1 MGAGLKVDAV
11 HPVRVFVVAAVP
23 HYLRRNYP
31 HCVYRS
37 LRLLEDSLCLRLLP
51 LGLLRCSPTSPPA
64 ATDPR
69 TPTGTPSAAAAT
81 ARLLLLPHVPL
92 PVHAL
97 LQRRRSSVG
106 AAGRPRGSTEAPGPD
121 WVMTVTHAQAHDTH
135 KMSGNLGGL
144 GKNEERQSLEGEGRA
159 AGARRIAPAEQRT
172 R

>member
-97 LQRRRSSVG
+97 RQLGPFSSSFQEFNHPHSSSVL
-106 AAGRPRGSTEAPGPD
+106 RPGGPRSD
-121 WVMTVTHAQAHDTH
+121 NFFAMCF
-135 KMSGNLGGL
+135 
-144 GKNEERQSLEGEGRA
+144 
-159 AGARRIAPAEQRT
+159 P
-172 R
+172 